1 MKAHDT
7 QSEKL
12 MVRNALKQK
21 CVSVAWIPLLLFTKD
36 YKCGQKLMLNIVF
49 MQFKEVGPEYC
60 AD

>member
-1 MKAHDT
+1 MKANDT

-21 CVSVAWIPLLLFTKD
+21 YVSVTWIPLLLFTKV
-36 YKCGQKLMLNIVF
+36 YKYGQKLILNIVL
-49 MQFKEVGPEYC
+49 MQFKDVGPEYC

>member
-1 MKAHDT
+1 MKANDT

-21 CVSVAWIPLLLFTKD
+21 CVSVAWIPLLLFTKV
-36 YKCGQKLMLNIVF
+36 YKYGQKLILNIVL
-49 MQFKEVGPEYC
+49 MQFKDVGPEYC